1 MAGYKLDASDHRQL
15 DLLVEQDELDVSLL
29 PAEQV
34 IEEEGLAAWFS
45 DEEEADETDDW

>member
-1 MAGYKLDASDHRQL
+1 MAGYKLDASDYRQL
-15 DLLVEQDELDVSLL
+15 DLLAEQDEPDASLL

>member
-1 MAGYKLDASDHRQL
+1 MASYKLDASDHHQL
-15 DLLVEQDELDVSLL
+15 DLLAEQDELDASVLT
-29 PAEQV
+29 AEQV